1 MSKHKKILSLTN
13 IRKFLIWTLAI
24 LMLIFFLK
32 ITIKTYQFLKIAQH
46 KQPTSR
52 IQEPLSKKI
61 QAYYYKIQPTH
72 DSIYWFL
79 RKAYYIFGIPKKGII
94 HIGARYAEELK
105 IYKNHDI
112 ENILWIEADPEA
124 EIKLKQATR
133 NHPGSKVAMFA
144 ATDLKGPVTLRK
156 TSNDGH
162 SSSILKL
169 KNHLLHYPSIV
180 ETKTFEVSGYRL
192 DEYLS
197 QKEQSKYNVL
207 VLDVQGAE
215 LIALRGATGMLNNVD
230 AIIAET
236 NYDELYDNAVLIKD
250 LDAFLAKHKFTRV
263 ESSSAGFY
271 TGDALYVQDKFFKP
285 TLEN

>member
-1 MSKHKKILSLTN
+1 MYKHKKILALTN

-24 LMLIFFLK
+24 LMLIFISK
-32 ITIKTYQFLKIAQH
+32 ITIKTYQFVKIAQH

-61 QAYYYKIQPTH
+61 QAYYYKIQPTN

-124 EIKLKQATR
+124 KIKLKQATS
-133 NHPGSKVAMFA
+133 NHLGSKVAMFA
-144 ATDLKGPVTLRK
+144 ATDLTGPVTLRK

-197 QKEQSKYNVL
+197 PKEQSKYNVL

-215 LIALRGATGMLNNVD
+215 LIVLRGAAGMLNNVD

-236 NYDELYDNAVLIKD
+236 NYDELYNNAVLIKD
-250 LDAFLAKHKFTRV
+250 LDAFLATHNFTRV

-271 TGDALYVQDKFFKP
+271 TGDALYIKDKFFKP
-285 TLEN
+285 TL